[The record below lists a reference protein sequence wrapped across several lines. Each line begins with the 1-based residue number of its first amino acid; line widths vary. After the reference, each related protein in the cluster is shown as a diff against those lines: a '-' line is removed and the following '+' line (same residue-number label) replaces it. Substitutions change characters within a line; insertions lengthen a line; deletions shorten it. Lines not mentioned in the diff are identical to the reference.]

1 MQKKTFSRM
10 LAALLTVLLL
20 TQTLCITAFAENPV
34 EVLIP
39 QGGDTNAI
47 LTAAL
52 IPDATETKSWEY
64 KCEGTSKIFTKNT
77 AWGSVNGFESST
89 KSWGIT
95 TTYTHAALAANTDGQ
110 YQVRV
115 AGTTKEYTIEKK
127 AKLTSG
133 IELNTGVSV
142 ALVYGEDGTLDAA
155 ATEDAI
161 VRAVVKSV
169 KPADAALTV
178 EYYATATSG
187 SLGSAGKDWMPIAGG
202 KSGLLTYPAI
212 SAGEQKLQI
221 SWVGNDQYYG
231 FKQEVT
237 VTMLERGSAPYE
249 RIDPANSVKL
259 VYNDDLSVDYAQL
272 KTDLFSAIIAQSD
285 VLTAE
290 NVTMEYYA
298 TATIGSLGDVGKDW
312 APLEGGKVGLLT
324 YPAISEGEQKIRLT
338 YAGNK
343 NYARTEIVVTVDVKG
358 RDPLTFDLNKG
369 PYEVP
374 LVFTAEQGYDY
385 NETAK
390 RIYDTVVKGTS
401 PIDVDFSEVTVEY
414 DASLTSGTIKANY
427 QPLDNSAFGTNK
439 FGEGTWNIRFRWPGS
454 REVAPGEVV
463 VSVTMTDSRLA
474 SSVVLKDGASF
485 TYNKDVAVMKQAI
498 LDSVIDWENSN
509 LPSRDSLSVDDFTFT
524 YYAQPQ
530 VSDKTSIDTDAFNA
544 YVPFEGA
551 SLTILGSTVGYPQIG
566 AGEQQIRV
574 SYNGGADY
582 KPSTAADGT
591 VTIDKASVKV
601 HVKSASMYVS
611 EAANGLDLVTTDPV
625 DNFDTYVIYAGL
637 TSNVT
642 TALYVQLPA
651 RYTSNSTLLAIVDKA
666 LAAIGQPTLTELLQN
681 GTTVGELRKM
691 LSASEIIDAL
701 DKIGVDTG
709 VLGQVI
715 QVIDKL
721 PGIADNVRIAF
732 GSPNHAGIY
741 AVTAVTDNRNYKT
754 GVGVGALVLKADKAK
769 LVWKQDISKISAA
782 NAANADFMAELTV
795 NGVAVA
801 DQSSVHVLYSGF
813 TSKWKPYSST
823 TTPPTEPGRYV
834 MTVVVLGGDY
844 VASPVTRTFRITK

>member
-39 QGGDTNAI
+39 QGSDTNAI

-89 KSWGIT
+89 KKFGIT

-115 AGTTKEYTIEKK
+115 VGTTKEYTIDKK

-212 SAGEQKLQI
+212 SAGEQKLRI
-221 SWVGNDQYYG
+221 SWAGNDQYSG
-231 FKQEVT
+231 FEQEIT

-298 TATIGSLGDVGKDW
+298 IATTGSLGDAGKDW
-312 APLEGGKVGLLT
+312 APLEGGKVGLR
-324 YPAISEGEQKIRLT
+324 G
-338 YAGNK
+338 
-343 NYARTEIVVTVDVKG
+343 
-358 RDPLTFDLNKG
+358 
-369 PYEVP
+369 
-374 LVFTAEQGYDY
+374 
-385 NETAK
+385 
-390 RIYDTVVKGTS
+390 
-401 PIDVDFSEVTVEY
+401 
-414 DASLTSGTIKANY
+414 
-427 QPLDNSAFGTNK
+427 
-439 FGEGTWNIRFRWPGS
+439 
-454 REVAPGEVV
+454 
-463 VSVTMTDSRLA
+463 
-474 SSVVLKDGASF
+474 
-485 TYNKDVAVMKQAI
+485 
-498 LDSVIDWENSN
+498 
-509 LPSRDSLSVDDFTFT
+509 
-524 YYAQPQ
+524 
-530 VSDKTSIDTDAFNA
+530 
-544 YVPFEGA
+544 
-551 SLTILGSTVGYPQIG
+551 
-566 AGEQQIRV
+566 
-574 SYNGGADY
+574 
-582 KPSTAADGT
+582 
-591 VTIDKASVKV
+591 
-601 HVKSASMYVS
+601 
-611 EAANGLDLVTTDPV
+611 
-625 DNFDTYVIYAGL
+625 
-637 TSNVT
+637 
-642 TALYVQLPA
+642 
-651 RYTSNSTLLAIVDKA
+651 
-666 LAAIGQPTLTELLQN
+666 
-681 GTTVGELRKM
+681 
-691 LSASEIIDAL
+691 
-701 DKIGVDTG
+701 
-709 VLGQVI
+709 
-715 QVIDKL
+715 
-721 PGIADNVRIAF
+721 
-732 GSPNHAGIY
+732 
-741 AVTAVTDNRNYKT
+741 
-754 GVGVGALVLKADKAK
+754 
-769 LVWKQDISKISAA
+769 
-782 NAANADFMAELTV
+782 
-795 NGVAVA
+795 
-801 DQSSVHVLYSGF
+801 
-813 TSKWKPYSST
+813 
-823 TTPPTEPGRYV
+823 
-834 MTVVVLGGDY
+834 
-844 VASPVTRTFRITK
+844 